1 MGKSLADVGGAG
13 QRDNERVL
21 KETVNERKAAT
32 SPPGGWRQNGR
43 KCKRGKQGGLSGATR
58 RSWPQGP
65 KNRPTGVRA
74 SVVAR
79 KRVTSVEPR
88 DAGRWKEEEQNKVP
102 SWHRLS
108 GMNTKKHGRREEI
121 RYSEAFKMEVVREL
135 EMGGI
140 AFEDISM
147 KYGIKGKGTVSRWVR
162 QYGNGTRGKV
172 IRVESPGEINELKRL
187 KARVRQLESALADAN
202 IDAAL
207 ERAYTRLACRRAGI
221 ADVAGFKKKAA
232 GQPGMKP

>member
-1 MGKSLADVGGAG
+1 MSPGCKYSNCWLA
-13 QRDNERVL
+13 
-21 KETVNERKAAT
+21 KAT
-32 SPPGGWRQNGR
+32 SPTRLGSRRVSQAAR
-43 KCKRGKQGGLSGATR
+43 LS
-58 RSWPQGP
+58 
-65 KNRPTGVRA
+65 
-74 SVVAR
+74 
-79 KRVTSVEPR
+79 TS
-88 DAGRWKEEEQNKVP
+88 VP

-108 GMNTKKHGRREEI
+108 GMNTKMHGRREEI

-135 EMGGI
+135 EMGGL
-140 AFEDISM
+140 AFEDIAM

-172 IRVESPGEINELKRL
+172 IRVERPGEINELKRL

-207 ERAYTRLACRRAGI
+207 ERAYTRLACQRAGI
-221 ADVAGFKKKAA
+221 TDVAGFKKKAA